1 MISAGLYDLC
11 DPAFYY
17 LLISMIIIIWTAF
30 QNIGQG
36 HYYCVGT
43 QVCPNTNVYTIFII
57 KIIYVLVW
65 TWILNLLCK
74 NELTV
79 ISWVLVLIPIILM
92 LLFMAMQFSNLFDF
106 SRLFYLPNLFN

>member
-17 LLISMIIIIWTAF
+17 LLISLIIIIWVGL

-43 QVCPNTNVYTIFII
+43 QVCPNTNVYALFIT
-57 KIIYVLVW
+57 KILYVLVW

-74 NELTV
+74 NGFEV
-79 ISWVLVLIPIILM
+79 ISWVLVLIPIVLM
-92 LLFMAMQFSNLFDF
+92 LLFMAIQVTNLYDF
-106 SRLFYLPNLFN
+106 SKIFYIPNLFN